1 MRCSTSEMMTMSI
14 PDYPEH
20 RDWIER
26 EKQKMREAGKLRWE
40 QVPESPS
47 STQSQAAQPESDR
60 NRDDQTH

>member
-1 MRCSTSEMMTMSI
+1 MSI

-47 STQSQAAQPESDR
+47 SIQSQAAQPESDR